1 MGSSSTS
8 LIEMSMC
15 DAAFHDIPCHHAIQ
29 EPQGDNQ
36 ETIDMVV
43 SWFCF
48 LQARL
53 RCMFA
58 YQIPNDAT
66 WHTRENV
73 SYYLCCAAKCY
84 KQKRI
89 IWF

>member
-29 EPQGDNQ
+29 VLQGDNQ

-43 SWFCF
+43 S
-48 LQARL
+48 
-53 RCMFA
+53 
-58 YQIPNDAT
+58 
-66 WHTRENV
+66 
-73 SYYLCCAAKCY
+73 CCIVVLLSTSKTKVHVCISNS
-84 KQKRI
+84 K
-89 IWF
+89 